1 MRFRHDSEEKSG
13 LAFLEHGSEFMIGPE
28 SAAARVV
35 LPPLVILERSRCT
48 WNLPPPCAWAC
59 SSVPPSGPAQNQ
71 LAGGGSFITLPALIL
86 TGMDARAANITSTV
100 ALFPGQ
106 LTGGWMARRLVSGA
120 GRLSF
125 RALVVISLIGG
136 AVGSVLLL
144 LTPSSFFE
152 QLVPWLVLFAT
163 AAFAWG
169 SFGRR
174 PAAGSAQVA
183 PGAAGLIQ
191 FSIAIYGGYFGG
203 GIGFLM
209 IAALS
214 LAGMAVHTAGA
225 TKNVL
230 AGVMNASAVLVFLL
244 SGEVRWLAAAVAGI
258 GAVLGSVDRR
268 TDDAPGERTH
278 AAHGCHRDRRD
289 PDPRHVRA
297 LAPNRLRRCTPRRR
311 SRYARIIVSNCGRC
325 GWLDVFPEH
334 KDFSWAHFYDM
345 INI

>member
-1 MRFRHDSEEKSG
+1 M
-13 LAFLEHGSEFMIGPE
+13 LVE
-28 SAAARVV
+28 SAPALRLGVLFGAAV
-35 LPPLVILERSRCT
+35 
-48 WNLPPPCAWAC
+48 WA
-59 SSVPPSGPAQNQ
+59 GAQNQ
-71 LAGGGSFITLPALIL
+71 LAGGGTFITLPALIL

-125 RALVVISLIGG
+125 RALVAISLIGG

-144 LTPSSFFE
+144 LTPTSFFD

-183 PGAAGLIQ
+183 PWAAGLIQ
-191 FSIAIYGGYFGG
+191 FGIAIYGGYFGG

-209 IAALS
+209 MAVLS

-244 SGEVRWLAAAVAGI
+244 SGEVRWLAAAVAAT
-258 GAVLGSVDRR
+258 GAMLGSVIGARLMLR
-268 TDDAPGERTH
+268 VNERTLRVVVIVIGVILTLGMFARSRQH
-278 AAHGCHRDRRD
+278 AAPVHA
-289 PDPRHVRA
+289 HVPHYLEVLHLMRTQA
-297 LAPNRLRRCTPRRR
+297 SHQGEDSCLRTSSETAPLSNDSGEACSGRTWTRSSWTSPNRVMPVKPCK
-311 SRYARIIVSNCGRC
+311 SSYVSWPLSIDGSD
-325 GWLDVFPEH
+325 GGG
-334 KDFSWAHFYDM
+334 
-345 INI
+345 

>member
-1 MRFRHDSEEKSG
+1 MHV
-13 LAFLEHGSEFMIGPE
+13 E
-28 SAAARVV
+28 SAPALRLGLLFGAA
-35 LPPLVILERSRCT
+35 L
-48 WNLPPPCAWAC
+48 WA
-59 SSVPPSGPAQNQ
+59 GMQNQ

-183 PGAAGLIQ
+183 PWAAGLIQ
-191 FSIAIYGGYFGG
+191 FGIAIYGGYFGG

-209 IAALS
+209 IAVLS
-214 LAGMAVHTAGA
+214 LAGMAVHNAGA

-258 GAVLGSVDRR
+258 GAVLGSVIGARMMLRVNARTLRVVVIVIGVILTLGMFAPRADRPR
-268 TDDAPGERTH
+268 PRTH
-278 AAHGCHRDRRD
+278 
-289 PDPRHVRA
+289 
-297 LAPNRLRRCTPRRR
+297 TPRRR
-311 SRYARIIVSNCGRC
+311 SRYARIIVSNCRRC
-325 GWLDVFPEH
+325 GWPDVYPEH
-334 KDFSWAHFYDM
+334 KDFSRGRISD
-345 INI
+345 IIGV